1 MALLATLAAATMVF
15 GYLLTSRLNAASQFV
30 GQNREHNAKQLSQA
44 KQALIGWAAMNAA
57 GDDANP
63 GRFPCPEA
71 PANYADTTGTNQ
83 GVAAGNCTLPAVGRL
98 PWRTLG
104 LDRLVDA
111 AGEPLWYVVSPGW
124 ALPSSTATL
133 TINAESVG
141 QLSVNGNEAVA
152 LIIAPG
158 PAMSAQSGA
167 GCTAWTQVRPR
178 EGSGVAPDHRNY
190 LECENAASPATTS
203 FVAARPGQ
211 TFNDQVLRVSAA
223 DVMPALEA
231 AIAGRIDRQ
240 IAPELK
246 KVFAL
251 DTNFPRRW
259 VTTSTSPLYP
269 YAAPF
274 ANPGP
279 GAGTSNYVGS
289 AGTYQGLLPV
299 NQTQGCTASAS
310 NPRCQPSLVAYQSIP
325 ANAQETLG
333 YGYIM
338 SQSCGWDGPSGEA
351 YLCEGQ
357 YHEYD
362 SDPTRPI
369 RIEMQATFTNVALGL
384 RRIDTTRMQIQA
396 RDNGGTEPWVSPSIA
411 YRAEMNDGSVG
422 GKPKGSVTIRFWA
435 TMPNIDT
442 QGWETFADFRVRIER
457 AVINDHALL
466 DPTHA
471 TLGWFVRNEWF
482 RNLYYAAAQNNTAD
496 GLPSTTGCDST
507 NCLRANDSSL
517 RNIRALL
524 VLAGQRLDTQTRPSS
539 DPLNYVEE
547 QNGDGGTVYEQRLRR
562 FSKVAMSPTTVP
574 PYSFYAPWNDR
585 YVLVDWIS
593 APTSVQLS
601 LLP

>member
-1 MALLATLAAATMVF
+1 
-15 GYLLTSRLNAASQFV
+15 
-30 GQNREHNAKQLSQA
+30 
-44 KQALIGWAAMNAA
+44 
-57 GDDANP
+57 
-63 GRFPCPEA
+63 
-71 PANYADTTGTNQ
+71 
-83 GVAAGNCTLPAVGRL
+83 LPAVGRL

-104 LDRLVDA
+104 LDKLVDA

-124 ALPSSTATL
+124 ALPNLAPINFDAT
-133 TINAESVG
+133 G
-141 QLSVNGNEAVA
+141 QLAVDSSEAIAV
-152 LIIAPG
+152 IIAPG
-158 PAMSAQSGA
+158 PVMSVQTGI
-167 GCTAWTQVRPR
+167 GCAPWVQTRPAT
-178 EGSGVAPDHRNY
+178 GTPDPRNY
-190 LECENAASPATTS
+190 LECENATSSTNSASTS
-203 FVAARPGQ
+203 YVGARPGQ
-211 TFNDQVLRVSAA
+211 TFNDQVLRVSAR
-223 DVMPALEA
+223 DMMPALEA
-231 AIAGRIDRQ
+231 TIPARINRQ

-251 DTNFPRRW
+251 DTNTPRRW

-274 ANPGP
+274 TNPGP
-279 GAGTSNYVGS
+279 GTGTSNYVGTT
-289 AGTYQGLLPV
+289 GTYQGLLPV

-310 NPRCQPSLVAYQSIP
+310 NPRCQPSLVAYQSSP

-333 YGYIM
+333 YGYIV

-384 RRIDTTRMQIQA
+384 RRIDATRMQIQA
-396 RDNGGTEPWVSPSIA
+396 RDNGSTEPWVSPSIA

-422 GKPKGSVTIRFWA
+422 GRPKGSVTIRFWA

-442 QGWETFADFRVRIER
+442 QGWETIADFRVRIER

-496 GLPSTTGCDST
+496 GLPSTTGCDSS
-507 NCLRANDSSL
+507 NCLRVNDSSL

-524 VLAGQRLDTQTRPSS
+524 LFTGPQLGTQTRPSS
-539 DPLNYVEE
+539 DVMNYVEH
-547 QNGDGGTVYEQRLRR
+547 QNGDNGTLFEQRLKRR
-562 FSKVAMSPTTVP
+562 GNVSMSPTTTP
-574 PYSFYAPWNDR
+574 SYPFYGPWNDR
-585 YVLVDWIS
+585 VVLVDWIS
-593 APTSVQLS
+593 PPTALQLS